1 MGTVIVRNRDDLEQV
16 RGLILAEGLPCEIRI
31 GEQRTNEQNR
41 KLWPM
46 LADVAIQCR
55 LRIDGQMQQASGDDW
70 KAVFMAALD
79 GEQRVA
85 RGINGGLVFLR
96 SSSRSLT
103 KKQFSDLIEIIYAYG
118 AEHGVCWSE
127 PSLAAYEKYREA
139 A

>member
-1 MGTVIVRNRDDLEQV
+1 MIIRNRDDLEQV
-16 RGLILAEGLPCEIRI
+16 RGLILSEGLPCEIRI
-31 GEQRTNEQNR
+31 GEQRTSEQNK

-55 LRIDGQMQQASGDDW
+55 LRIDGQMQQASADDW

-79 GEQRVA
+79 GEQRIA
-85 RGINGGLVFLR
+85 SGINGGLVFLR

-103 KKQFSDLIEIIYAYG
+103 KKRFSDLIEIIYAYG
-118 AEHGVCWSE
+118 AERGVCWSD
-127 PSLAAYEKYREA
+127 PALAVYEQYKEA

>member
-1 MGTVIVRNRDDLEQV
+1 MEQV
-16 RGLILAEGLPCEIRI
+16 TIRNYHDWQQAWGLALAEGLPCAISI
-31 GEQRTNEQNR
+31 GEQRTSEQNK

-55 LRIDGQMQQASGDDW
+55 MMVDGKMQQAHADDW
-70 KAVFMAALD
+70 KAVFLAALD
-79 GEQRVA
+79 GEQRIA

-96 SSSRSLT
+96 TSSRKLN
-103 KKQFSDLIEIIYAYG
+103 KRQFSDLIEVIYAYG

-127 PSLAAYEKYREA
+127 PSLRVYNEYREA

>member
-1 MGTVIVRNRDDLEQV
+1 MEKVTIRNYNDWQQAW
-16 RGLILAEGLPCEIRI
+16 GLALAAGLPCAISI
-31 GEQRTNEQNR
+31 GEQRTSEQNK

-55 LRIDGQMQQASGDDW
+55 MMIDGQMQQASAEDW
-70 KAVFMAALD
+70 KSVFISALD

-96 SSSRSLT
+96 SSSRNLT
-103 KKQFSDLIEIIYAYG
+103 KRQFSDLLEIIYAYG

-127 PSLAAYEKYREA
+127 PSLRVYETYREA